1 MAQLLIDIF
10 KRVMKNKNFA
20 LYRSGL
26 KNDVSRIDYLQRFI
40 RSFILESTSA
50 KGIQAGGLKKGRGK
64 IRKYLTSEKCGRNRS
79 RIVKE
84 LYYNRSIKQLYAF
97 VIIFL
102 TYNIAQEYQSYIY
115 IYIYTYIQ
123 IYIYIYIYIYIRGI
137 PITPIQGYKRLKLFI

>member
-115 IYIYTYIQ
+115 IYIYIHIYRYIFIFIFISAGYQ
-123 IYIYIYIYIYIRGI
+123 LPPYRAIRG
-137 PITPIQGYKRLKLFI
+137 

>member
-115 IYIYTYIQ
+115 IYIHIYRYIFIFIFIFISAGYQ
-123 IYIYIYIYIYIRGI
+123 LPPYGAIRG
-137 PITPIQGYKRLKLFI
+137 

>member
-97 VIIFL
+97 IIIFRAKCK
-102 TYNIAQEYQSYIY
+102 NIVHVFYYFMPNANIVR
-115 IYIYTYIQ
+115 IC
-123 IYIYIYIYIYIRGI
+123 
-137 PITPIQGYKRLKLFI
+137 FIISCKMPTQ

>member
-97 VIIFL
+97 IIIFL

-115 IYIYTYIQ
+115 IYIYIHIYRYIFIFIFISAGYQ
-123 IYIYIYIYIYIRGI
+123 LPPYRAIRG
-137 PITPIQGYKRLKLFI
+137 